1 MLLVIISV
9 PVTAVTVVPP
19 CPTLSRTYPAK
30 EAAPS
35 RIHAT
40 RNSRAR
46 IPRHG
51 CINEANSNPLR
62 GTHGPSWS
70 RGESGGS
77 VARGSRVNGL
87 HCTFKRPSLLR
98 LSPFRVLHYPRA
110 VLRDY
115 SAMTNE
121 CPVLRGSHTPSSTMS
136 LICNNSSR
144 ELPTPRSRGN
154 MLLIFIFRKTNWRR
168 TRRINNGGEKRPGEV
183 CVRWVYVTRV
193 TKPLPQLS
201 IISALWSFDGGKL

>member
-19 CPTLSRTYPAK
+19 RPTLSRTYPAK

-35 RIHAT
+35 RKHAT

-62 GTHGPSWS
+62 GTHDPSVECG
-70 RGESGGS
+70 RRESGGS

-98 LSPFRVLHYPRA
+98 LSPFRVLHYPHA

-121 CPVLRGSHTPSSTMS
+121 CPVLRGSHPRPPCPLSA
-136 LICNNSSR
+136 I
-144 ELPTPRSRGN
+144 TPRSRATHTPNSGN
-154 MLLIFIFRKTNWRR
+154 ILLTFIFRKTNWRR
-168 TRRINNGGEKRPGEV
+168 TRRINKAREKKPGEE
-183 CVRWVYVTRV
+183 CAR
-193 TKPLPQLS
+193 
-201 IISALWSFDGGKL
+201 